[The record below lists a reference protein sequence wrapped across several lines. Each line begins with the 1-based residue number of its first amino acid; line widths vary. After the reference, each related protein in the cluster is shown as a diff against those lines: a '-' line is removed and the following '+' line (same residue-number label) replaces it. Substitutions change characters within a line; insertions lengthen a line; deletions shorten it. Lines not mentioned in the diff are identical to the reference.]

1 MSDISALICNMYCKK
16 SCQPN
21 SAVMKPSCKKWKFF
35 NMVYWEKKLIKITL
49 NYLVHRVLWTD
60 ICI

>member
-35 NMVYWEKKLIKITL
+35 NMVYWEKKIDK
-49 NYLVHRVLWTD
+49 NYIELLGT
-60 ICI
+60 